1 MTEYHDPEQKDY
13 YKDGELWLLYSHSTA
28 LYSAHRPVYKHYF
41 REAKYPH
48 HVHLKL
54 GDGYPPYY
62 QNMEPK
68 RYTYINPYLLDEASE
83 KNKTT

>member
-1 MTEYHDPEQKDY
+1 MTEYNDPEQKDI

-28 LYSAHRPVYKHYF
+28 LYSAHRPLYKHYF

-54 GDGYPPYY
+54 GDGFPPYY
-62 QNMEPK
+62 TNMEPK
-68 RYTYINPYLLDEASE
+68 KYLGHFSF
-83 KNKTT
+83 T